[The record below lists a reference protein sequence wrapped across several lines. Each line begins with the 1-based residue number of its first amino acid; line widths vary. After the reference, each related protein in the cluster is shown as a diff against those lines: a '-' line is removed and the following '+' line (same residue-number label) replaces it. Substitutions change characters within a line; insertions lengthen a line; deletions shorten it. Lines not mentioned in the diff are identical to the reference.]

1 MDEPVLL
8 SMLEHYAFCPRQ
20 CALIHI
26 EQVWDENLY
35 TLKGT
40 MTHERVD
47 EVGSSQRDSLH
58 VERALPLWNERL
70 GLSGKA
76 DVVEFHAGVPY
87 PVEYKSGRMREGVS
101 ESIQLCAQAL
111 CLEEMFDKAVP
122 EGALYWIASRKRI
135 AVTIDEALRTQT
147 LEIID
152 EVRTMM
158 QTRKVPSAI
167 ADKRCTHCS
176 LLSSCMPKLP
186 DQLKGY
192 LDDDSTA

>member
-35 TLKGT
+35 TLKGAIK
-40 MTHERVD
+40 HERVD
-47 EVGSSQRDSLH
+47 EAGSSYQVSLH
-58 VERALPLWNERL
+58 VERALPLWSERL

-101 ESIQLCAQAL
+101 ESIQLCGQAL
-111 CLEEMFDKAVP
+111 CLEEMFDVAVP

-135 AVTIDEALRTQT
+135 AVSIDETLRSQT

-152 EVRTMM
+152 QVCLMM

-176 LLSSCMPKLP
+176 LLASCMPELP
-186 DQLKGY
+186 DLLKGY
-192 LDDDSTA
+192 LDDDATA